1 LLILLETIF
10 KTRHTHKNILIG
22 AFVIITQYEATS
34 MNAKTRILPALLLA
48 AALLPASVRAA
59 TSGPYTYTVADNKA
73 TITEFDTTYSGALS
87 ITNEL
92 GGCPVTSIGH
102 SAFFDCKSL
111 TAVTIPA
118 SVTSIGESAFSSPS
132 ITAINVSENNPNYAS
147 FDGALFNKDLT
158 TLLQCPP
165 AFSGHYTITNSVT
178 SIGDGAFA
186 GC

>member
-1 LLILLETIF
+1 
-10 KTRHTHKNILIG
+10 
-22 AFVIITQYEATS
+22 

-59 TSGPYTYTVADNKA
+59 SSGPYTYTVADNKA

-111 TAVTIPA
+111 TSVTIPA
-118 SVTSIGESAFSSPS
+118 SVTNIGDYAFSDCTS
-132 ITAINVSENNPNYAS
+132 
-147 FDGALFNKDLT
+147 LT
-158 TLLQCPP
+158 
-165 AFSGHYTITNSVT
+165 SVT
-178 SIGDGAFA
+178 IPSGVRNIGYGAFQYW
-186 GC
+186 GSSGS